1 MICNGG
7 GGIPMITGEHGLT
20 GSEAVI
26 DKDLAAALLA
36 EQVGPIICDPHRCR
50 RGLPGVSTPRQRAIR
65 RATTQELAPM
75 AVADGAM
82 GPKIAA
88 VSRFV
93 DRTGRTAHIG
103 GLQDIDAV
111 LAGQAGTSI
120 LP

>member
-1 MICNGG
+1 M
-7 GGIPMITGEHGLT
+7 
-20 GSEAVI
+20 
-26 DKDLAAALLA
+26 A
-36 EQVGPIICDPHRCR
+36 E
-50 RGLPGVSTPRQRAIR
+50 
-65 RATTQELAPM
+65 
-75 AVADGAM
+75 ADGAM
-82 GPKIAA
+82 GPKIMA

>member
-1 MICNGG
+1 MI
-7 GGIPMITGEHGLT
+7 LT
-20 GSEAVI
+20 DADAVYQ
-26 DKDLAAALLA
+26 
-36 EQVGPIICDPHRCR
+36 EWG
-50 RGLPGVSTPRQRAIR
+50 TPRQRHSAR
-65 RATTQELAPM
+65 HHAGTG
-75 AVADGAM
+75 ADGGGGRRHGAEIM
-82 GPKIAA
+82 A